1 VIHWSTSELV
11 KGSSVVTERP
21 NSYVP
26 PAEEIRTAFAS
37 ASAADLTFFLRQC
50 LERGGFDHA
59 LALEAAIAERARSEP
74 VLLLP
79 LAVARFIAG
88 DRAKALASVEQV
100 VRSRPDDLN
109 ALSVLAEMRAR
120 SGDRD
125 GAYRT
130 LMDLVGRYPDYP
142 GAQALLASLSM
153 PGPPYREVLRAVH
166 RVLAP
171 RTYLEIGVE
180 TGGTLA
186 LATSATRAVG
196 VDPADYPVEQS
207 LPSGAT
213 IVRETSDAFF
223 AGRTR
228 ESVFGDMTVDLAFID
243 GMHLFEYALRD
254 FINVESWCSATS
266 TIILHDCIPLSP
278 IAAER
283 ERRTRFWV
291 GDTYKLVWA
300 LARHRPDLKLR
311 TVLTP
316 PSGLVVVRG
325 LDPTS
330 TTLSRNFAAIEREF
344 AALRY
349 PYEPGRFPPELH
361 VVSNDAA
368 GVSEALA

>member
-1 VIHWSTSELV
+1 
-11 KGSSVVTERP
+11 VTERP

-26 PAEEIRTAFAS
+26 PAEEIRAAFAS

-59 LALEAAIAERARSEP
+59 LALESALRERARSESA
-74 VLLLP
+74 LLLP
-79 LAVARFIAG
+79 LSVARFIAG
-88 DRAKALASVEQV
+88 ERAHALAAVEGI
-100 VRSRPDDLN
+100 VRSRPEDLN

-125 GAYRT
+125 GAFRT

-166 RVLAP
+166 RALAP

-186 LATSATRAVG
+186 LATGASLAVG
-196 VDPADYPVEQS
+196 VDPADYPLEHA
-207 LPSGAT
+207 LPAGASV
-213 IVRETSDAFF
+213 VRETSDAFF
-223 AGRTR
+223 ANRTR
-228 ESVFGDMTVDLAFID
+228 ESVFGEHSVDLAFID

-254 FINVESWCSATS
+254 FTNVESWCSPTS
-266 TIILHDCIPLSP
+266 TVILHDCIPLAP
-278 IAAER
+278 VAAER

-300 LARHRPDLKLR
+300 LARHRPDLKIR

-316 PSGLVVVRG
+316 PSGLVVIRR

-330 TTLSRNFAAIEREF
+330 STLGRHQAEIEREF
-344 AALRY
+344 SSLRY

-361 VVSNDAA
+361 VVNNDAA
-368 GVSEALA
+368 GVTEALA

>member
-1 VIHWSTSELV
+1 MARTALSTCAPNPNRRSV
-11 KGSSVVTERP
+11 CSACRASGGSS
-21 NSYVP
+21 
-26 PAEEIRTAFAS
+26 TA
-37 ASAADLTFFLRQC
+37 
-50 LERGGFDHA
+50 
-59 LALEAAIAERARSEP
+59 
-74 VLLLP
+74 
-79 LAVARFIAG
+79 
-88 DRAKALASVEQV
+88 
-100 VRSRPDDLN
+100 RPDDLN
-109 ALSVLAEMRAR
+109 VLSVVAEMRAR

-125 GAYRT
+125 GAFRA

-142 GAQALLASLSM
+142 GAQALLASLSL

-166 RVLAP
+166 RALCP

-196 VDPADYPVEQS
+196 VDPADYPLEQA
-207 LPSGAT
+207 LPPGAT

-228 ESVFGDMTVDLAFID
+228 ESVFGASTVDLAFID
-243 GMHLFEYALRD
+243 GMHLFEFALRD
-254 FINVESWCSATS
+254 FANVERWCSPGS
-266 TIILHDCIPLSP
+266 TVILHDCIPLAP
-278 IAAER
+278 VAAER

-316 PSGLVVVRG
+316 PSGLVVIRR

-330 TTLSRNFAAIEREF
+330 DTLTRGLGAIEQEF
-344 AALRY
+344 ADFRY

-361 VVSNDAA
+361 AVSNDAT

>member
-1 VIHWSTSELV
+1 MA
-11 KGSSVVTERP
+11 ERP

-26 PAEEIRTAFAS
+26 GPDEIREALGAAS
-37 ASAADLTFFLRQC
+37 PAALAFFLRQC

-59 LALEAAIAERARSEP
+59 LAVEAALGEKARSEP
-74 VLLLP
+74 ALLLS
-79 LAVARFIAG
+79 LAVARFVSG
-88 DRAKALASVEQV
+88 ERAAALASVDALAV
-100 VRSRPDDLN
+100 ARPADLN
-109 ALSVLAEMRAR
+109 VLSVLAEMRAR

-125 GAYRT
+125 GAFRA

-153 PGPPYREVLRAVH
+153 PGPPYREVMRAVH
-166 RVLAP
+166 RALSP

-186 LATSATRAVG
+186 LATSARRAVG
-196 VDPADYPVEQS
+196 VDPADYPLEQA
-207 LPSGAT
+207 LPAGAT
-213 IVRETSDAFF
+213 VVRETSDAFF

-228 ESVFGDMTVDLAFID
+228 ESVFGDDTVDLAFID
-243 GMHLFEYALRD
+243 GMHLFEFALRD
-254 FINVESWCSATS
+254 FANVERWCSPDGTV
-266 TIILHDCIPLSP
+266 ILHDCVPLAP
-278 IAAER
+278 VAAER

-316 PSGLVVVRG
+316 PSGLVVIRN
-325 LDPTS
+325 LDPGS
-330 TTLSRNFAAIEREF
+330 TTLHDHFATIQQEF
-344 AALRY
+344 AAFRY
-349 PYEPGRFPPELH
+349 PYEPGRFPAELH
-361 VVSNDAA
+361 AVSNDAA

>member
-1 VIHWSTSELV
+1 
-11 KGSSVVTERP
+11 VTERP

-26 PAEEIRTAFAS
+26 PAEEIRAAFAS

-59 LALEAAIAERARSEP
+59 LALEAALAERARSEP
-74 VLLLP
+74 ALLLP
-79 LAVARFIAG
+79 LSVARFVAG
-88 DRAKALASVEQV
+88 ERKQALATVDGI
-100 VRSRPDDLN
+100 VRSRPEDLN

-125 GAYRT
+125 GAYRA

-166 RVLAP
+166 RALAP

-196 VDPADYPVEQS
+196 VDPADYPIEQP
-207 LPSGAT
+207 LPGGASV
-213 IVRETSDAFF
+213 VRETSDVFF

-228 ESVFGDMTVDLAFID
+228 ESVFGDSTVELAFID

-254 FINVESWCSATS
+254 FANVESWCSPTS
-266 TIILHDCIPLSP
+266 TVILHDCIPLIP
-278 IAAER
+278 VAAER

-316 PSGLVVVRG
+316 PSGLVVIRG

-330 TTLSRNFAAIEREF
+330 GTLRRNLAAIEQEF
-344 AALRY
+344 SSFRY

>member
-1 VIHWSTSELV
+1 MA
-11 KGSSVVTERP
+11 ERP

-26 PAEEIRTAFAS
+26 GPDEIRKAFGAS
-37 ASAADLTFFLRQC
+37 SAADLVFLVRQC

-59 LALEAAIAERARSEP
+59 LALEAALAQEVRDEP
-74 VLLLP
+74 AVAVS
-79 LAVARFIAG
+79 LAVARFVSG
-88 DRAKALASVEQV
+88 DRAAALASVE
-100 VRSRPDDLN
+100 RLASARPDDLN
-109 ALSVLAEMRAR
+109 VLSVLAEMRAR

-125 GAYRT
+125 GAFRSLMT
-130 LMDLVGRYPDYP
+130 LVERYPDYP
-142 GAQALLASLSM
+142 GAQALLATLSM

-166 RVLAP
+166 RALAP

-186 LATSATRAVG
+186 LATTARRAVG
-196 VDPADYPVEQS
+196 IDPADYPLEQA
-207 LPSGAT
+207 LPPGAT

-228 ESVFGDMTVDLAFID
+228 ESVFGGDPVDLAFID

-254 FINVESWCSATS
+254 FANVESWCSPNGTV
-266 TIILHDCIPLSP
+266 ILHDCIPLAP
-278 IAAER
+278 VAAER

-300 LARHRPDLKLR
+300 LARHRPDLKIR

-316 PSGLVVVRG
+316 PSGLVVIRR

-330 TTLSRNFAAIEREF
+330 NELKRNLAAIEQEF
-344 AALRY
+344 ASFRY
-349 PYEPGRFPPELH
+349 PYEPGRFPDELH
-361 VVSNDAA
+361 PVSNDVA

>member
-1 VIHWSTSELV
+1 
-11 KGSSVVTERP
+11 VTERP

-26 PAEEIRTAFAS
+26 PAEEIRAAFAS

-50 LERGGFDHA
+50 LERGGYDHA
-59 LALEAAIAERARSEP
+59 LALEAALAERARSESA
-74 VLLLP
+74 LLLP
-79 LAVARFIAG
+79 LSVARFIAG
-88 DRAKALASVEQV
+88 DREQALAAVEGI
-100 VRSRPDDLN
+100 VRSRPEDLN

-125 GAYRT
+125 GAFRT
-130 LMDLVGRYPDYP
+130 LIDLVKRYPDYP

-171 RTYLEIGVE
+171 GTYLEIGVE

-186 LATSATRAVG
+186 LATSATLAVG
-196 VDPADYPVEQS
+196 VDPADYPLEQA
-207 LPSGAT
+207 LPAGA
-213 IVRETSDAFF
+213 IVVRETSDAFF

-228 ESVFGDMTVDLAFID
+228 ESVFGERRVDLAFID

-254 FINVESWCSATS
+254 FTNVESWCSPTS
-266 TIILHDCIPLSP
+266 TVILHDCIPLAP
-278 IAAER
+278 VAAER

-300 LARHRPDLKLR
+300 LARHRPDLKIR

-316 PSGLVVVRG
+316 PSGLVVIRR

-330 TTLSRNFAAIEREF
+330 TTLRRHQTAIEQEF
-344 AALRY
+344 SPLRY
-349 PYEPGRFPPELH
+349 PYEPGRFPPELQ
-361 VVSNDAA
+361 VVNNDAA
-368 GVSEALA
+368 GVTEALA